1 MKKLFE
7 VPEAEILK
15 LSVGDVVCASRG
27 EDEMTTGGTGMD
39 GGPFDPGNDD

>member
-27 EDEMTTGGTGMD
+27 EDEITNGGNGIE
-39 GGPFDPGNDD
+39 GEPFNPGNDD

>member
-15 LSVGDVVCASRG
+15 LSVGDVVCAS
-27 EDEMTTGGTGMD
+27 GMD
-39 GGPFDPGNDD
+39 EITDGGDGIAPTNPFDPGTDD